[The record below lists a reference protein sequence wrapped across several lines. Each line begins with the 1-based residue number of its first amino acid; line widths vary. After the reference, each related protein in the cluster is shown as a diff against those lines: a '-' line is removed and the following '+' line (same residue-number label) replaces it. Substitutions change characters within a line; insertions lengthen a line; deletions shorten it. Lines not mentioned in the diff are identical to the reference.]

1 METVG
6 KFEFSR
12 KDLIGHGAFAVVFK
26 GRHKEVRIPAFYFH
40 PPRFCFSFIYLFPA
54 LGRAGGSAPRS
65 PHPRRKRRLLP
76 AWASP
81 RAWGAYF
88 YLLLFALEFL
98 PSRCLSRQEPGRWL
112 HLGAGRPSA
121 ASQIHSK
128 PVPTS
133 KTGEKNPYTLSMK
146 RTLYFVWDFCVFV
159 SVKSSPSPL
168 NFSRRRRNLL
178 LVNKR
183 KPIRQWIFHH

>member
-65 PHPRRKRRLLP
+65 PHPRRLRRILP

-81 RAWGAYF
+81 RAQDAYF
-88 YLLLFALEFL
+88 YLLLFSLEFL
-98 PSRCLSRQEPGRWL
+98 PSRRVCRQEPGRWL

-121 ASQIHSK
+121 ASG
-128 PVPTS
+128 VPTDPP
-133 KTGEKNPYTLSMK
+133 KTYPHLQNKGEKIPTHLCMK
-146 RTLYFVWDFCVFV
+146 GAL
-159 SVKSSPSPL
+159 
-168 NFSRRRRNLL
+168 
-178 LVNKR
+178 
-183 KPIRQWIFHH
+183 

>member
-26 GRHKEVRIPAFYFH
+26 GRHKEVRIPAFNSAA
-40 PPRFCFSFIYLFPA
+40 PPARFCFSFIYLFPG

-65 PHPRRKRRLLP
+65 PHPCRLRRLST

-81 RAWGAYF
+81 RARGVYC
-88 YLLLFALEFL
+88 YLLLFSLEFL
-98 PSRCLSRQEPGRWL
+98 PSRCVSRQEPGRWL

-121 ASQIHSK
+121 ACG
-128 PVPTS
+128 VPTDPH
-133 KTGEKNPYTLSMK
+133 KTRSHLRNKGGKKSTHTIYEKNSLVYLGFF
-146 RTLYFVWDFCVFV
+146 YFFGVCEVF
-159 SVKSSPSPL
+159 S
-168 NFSRRRRNLL
+168 FST
-178 LVNKR
+178 
-183 KPIRQWIFHH
+183 